1 MFIGSCTTS
10 PSMCPSAERLDQ
22 VLRCIEADELH
33 LAGPAVVLEH
43 AQHAEGAALVRAED
57 AVDREAAVGAL
68 VLAEN
73 RFALLVR
80 ALDVRARVLV
90 RAHDLDARVRAH
102 RGQEALFALGRAV
115 AALGVPEQDDAPA
128 SAEQR
133 RQLLA
138 AQASADFVVGGDEA
152 DVVVALQPRVDD
164 HDRDLLPH
172 RRAHR
177 RDHRR
182 IVERC
187 EDDARGAAADGVLD
201 LGDLG
206 VAIVLAQGSAPG
218 DVDVE
223 LRGGFERAGMYALP
237 EGVRRALGNHRDR
250 QATRLRR
257 RPSRREPTRI
267 DTIAMSNHARF
278 ITPPAVVR
286 AHGFRGPS

>member
-1 MFIGSCTTS
+1 
-10 PSMCPSAERLDQ
+10 MCPSASDLTRFS
-22 VLRCIEADELH
+22 EASKPTNLT
-33 LAGPAVVLEH
+33 LPGPAVVLEH
-43 AQHAEGAALVRAED
+43 AQHAERAALVRAED
-57 AVDREAAVGAL
+57 AVDREAAIGAL

-90 RAHDLDARVRAH
+90 RAHDLDARVRPH
-102 RGQEALFALGRAV
+102 RGQEAFFALGCTV
-115 AALGVPEQDDAPA
+115 ATLGVPEQDDAPA
-128 SAEQR
+128 SPQER
-133 RQLLA
+133 RQFLA
-138 AQASADFVVGGDEA
+138 AQSSADFVVGGDEA
-152 DVVVALQPRVDD
+152 DVVVALQARVDD

-172 RRAHR
+172 RRAHG

-206 VAIVLAQGSAPG
+206 VAIVLAQGPAPG

-223 LRGGFERAGMYALP
+223 LRGGFERACMYALP

-250 QATRLRR
+250 QATRLAA
-257 RPSRREPTRI
+257 S
-267 DTIAMSNHARF
+267 
-278 ITPPAVVR
+278 
-286 AHGFRGPS
+286 